1 MTLARTTLKYGDV
14 YFRAIASRMVR
25 SVFVSVIE
33 YGLVRGIKTPI
44 GAHPYCQSALSK
56 QDNTSYYLCQC
67 VLSKDIIESSERTRW
82 ESCVDFSQPRPG
94 SELPRSP
101 DNEGFGSGRH

>member
-25 SVFVSVIE
+25 SVFVSVID

-67 VLSKDIIESSERTRW
+67 VLSPAPPTISSQRKFLTLKEYSSFRFAVILPTI
-82 ESCVDFSQPRPG
+82 SFSNQ
-94 SELPRSP
+94 
-101 DNEGFGSGRH
+101 

>member
-14 YFRAIASRMVR
+14 YFRASASRMVR

-67 VLSKDIIESSERTRW
+67 VLRRCRRLLRASRQGEAR
-82 ESCVDFSQPRPG
+82 FSV
-94 SELPRSP
+94 SFCTSLLTAA
-101 DNEGFGSGRH
+101 